1 MAKLY
6 ANNHPLNYISYV
18 ETSTGLLNFES
29 VCKSAK
35 NNEKHFNNIKHS
47 GCVFG
52 SDDFC
57 ADMGIERDINALLYA
72 RQKIATV
79 CRAFGIDAIDAVY
92 IDFKDRDGLIEQSLQ
107 GKGFGFSGKQ
117 LIHPTQIEPVNKAF
131 SPSEDKIEWATGLI
145 LEFDLAEK
153 DGRGAFTYRGQMI
166 DRPLLLQARNVLKIA
181 DRSQK

>member
-1 MAKLY
+1 MAKIY
-6 ANNHPLNYISYV
+6 SNKHPLNYISYV

-35 NNEKHFNNIKHS
+35 NNDHFKNIKHS

-79 CRAFGIDAIDAVY
+79 CRAYGIDAIDAVY
-92 IDFKDRDGLIEQSLQ
+92 IDFKYQAGLVEQSLQ
-107 GKGFGFSGKQ
+107 GKSFGFSGKQ
-117 LIHPTQIEPVNKAF
+117 LIHPTQIEPVNTAF
-131 SPSEDKIEWATGLI
+131 SPGSDKVDWARGLI
-145 LEFDLAEK
+145 REFDLAEK
-153 DGRGAFTYRGQMI
+153 DGRGAFTFRGQMI
-166 DRPLLLQARNVLKIA
+166 DRPLLLQARNVLKIVG
-181 DRSQK
+181 R